1 MLRRLSELLRIM
13 RGSMDADTG
22 QPSRS
27 PVRRGVNPII
37 GVTTSRRSGY
47 RIFPLIAL
55 NLRLAGARAVRW
67 DTSREADISA
77 VDGLIIG
84 GGDDI
89 APELYEGEWVSSAR
103 VDPERD
109 TLERRLF
116 LEALDANKPV
126 LGICRG
132 AQMINVAL
140 GGSLH
145 FDAYGRYVDSPKV
158 RTILPRKTLTIIEQ
172 TLLARCAGTEPMRVN
187 ALHTQSVDR
196 LADGLR
202 ISAIDEG
209 KMVQAIERTTDPLV
223 IGVQWHPEHLFYARR
238 QRALFRALA
247 TAAWAKRIGVYQV
260 ENAERDAQA

>member
-1 MLRRLSELLRIM
+1 
-13 RGSMDADTG
+13 MDASNPDEID
-22 QPSRS
+22 PPERS
-27 PVRRGVNPII
+27 GVLPVI

-47 RIFPLIAL
+47 RIFPLMLL

-67 DTSREADISA
+67 DTSRDADISA
-77 VDGLIIG
+77 VDGIIIG

-89 APELYEGEWVSSAR
+89 APELYRGELVSTAR
-103 VDPERD
+103 VDPDRD
-109 TLERRLF
+109 ALERRLI
-116 LEALDANKPV
+116 LEALAANKPV

-132 AQMINVAL
+132 AQMLNVAL

-145 FDAYGRYVDSPKV
+145 QDAYGHYVDSPKV
-158 RTILPRKTLTIIEQ
+158 RTILPRKTLNIIKG
-172 TLLARCAGTEPMRVN
+172 TLLARCAGTDPMRVN

-202 ISAIDEG
+202 VAAVDQG
-209 KMVQAIERTTDPLV
+209 DMVQAIERTSDPFA

-247 TAAWAKRIGVYQV
+247 TAAWANRIGAFQI
-260 ENAERDAQA
+260 EQAKRDAVA